1 MDLTWLV
8 TICYNSAMQTLNG
21 NWWVYEYVCPNCD
34 ASMEYT
40 MDISEVSPIYMINI
54 TCPCGGKAVKVS
66 EYDAI
71 IGAL

>member
-1 MDLTWLV
+1 MSN
-8 TICYNSAMQTLNG
+8 IENNF
-21 NWWVYEYVCPNCD
+21 WVYTWVCTYCD
-34 ASMEYT
+34 ALIEYT